1 MPLTKKGL
9 KIRAAMEEYYGKEK
23 GEEVFYAAM
32 EKYYGKEKGDE
43 VFYASENAGKIK
55 GVKKKTKKDK

>member
-9 KIRAAMEEYYGKEK
+9 KIRAAMEKYYGKEK
-23 GEEVFYAAM
+23 GE
-32 EKYYGKEKGDE
+32 E

-55 GVKKKTKKDK
+55 GVKKKTKKEK

>member
-9 KIRAAMEEYYGKEK
+9 KIRE
-23 GEEVFYAAM
+23 AM
-32 EKYYGKEKGDE
+32 EKYYGKKKGDE

-55 GVKKKTKKDK
+55 GVKKKSKK